1 MKSSIYK
8 KIKAFVL
15 SIRPQTTPLGM
26 LSVYVGGLVAGAAY
40 DSINLILAVISTFFV
55 TSASMTFNDYFDW
68 KIDKINH
75 AERPIPKGIIK
86 PKEML
91 AFSIIFFSIGISIS
105 FFINF
110 LCFIIALISVLLLVI
125 YEKYSK
131 NIGILSNMT
140 VAFISAISFTY
151 GGASVG
157 NPYDSFI
164 LSLMTFFVM
173 TGREIIMDIRD
184 ARGDKLTRKS
194 LPIQIGT
201 KKASYVACIFL
212 IITIILSPAPYL
224 MNILNIWYL
233 LIIIPVGI
241 ITLIVVIWMLR
252 DIKKAAISAQL
263 IRIAL
268 AIALAAF
275 ILGINV

>member
-241 ITLIVVIWMLR
+241 ITLIVVIWILR

>member
-15 SIRPQTTPLGM
+15 SIRPETTPLGM

-40 DSINLILAVISTFFV
+40 NSINLILAVISTFFV

-91 AFSIIFFSIGISIS
+91 AFSIIFFSIGIAIS

-233 LIIIPVGI
+233 FIIIPVGI

-268 AIALAAF
+268 AIALVAF
-275 ILGINV
+275 ILGINI